1 MRRCFS
7 SASRWSG
14 IPQTAAD
21 PILGLVAAFKED
33 PAPRKVNLAQ
43 GAYRTDAGEPL
54 VLDVVREAEQRIA
67 ADASLNKE
75 YLPVEGLAE
84 FRQLSA
90 EFVFGESSAALAEK
104 RVATVQSLSGTG
116 ALRICANFLA
126 RFDETT
132 QGRIH
137 LPAPS
142 WGNHHNIFKAG
153 GLEVESYGYVDK
165 SGTALDFNAMKQAL
179 ATEVNHFLIFSL
191 L

>member
-84 FRQLSA
+84 FIWWDRSQPIPRFSHVDDILSKY
-90 EFVFGESSAALAEK
+90 EKHLLGGKILKPSSGSQNE
-104 RVATVQSLSGTG
+104 ATV
-116 ALRICANFLA
+116 R
-126 RFDETT
+126 
-132 QGRIH
+132 
-137 LPAPS
+137 
-142 WGNHHNIFKAG
+142 
-153 GLEVESYGYVDK
+153 
-165 SGTALDFNAMKQAL
+165 
-179 ATEVNHFLIFSL
+179 
-191 L
+191 